1 MTSTTSNLSPELQQR
16 LADLRQRLVHLRAEH
31 PNSVLTQIGNTPML
45 SLPYEN
51 PNIKLW
57 AKLDSYNPSS
67 SVKDRTALYLV
78 ADAME
83 QGGVTPETTLVE
95 ASSGNTGIGLAMI
108 CAVLKQKALIYMA
121 DDASIERRHLISAYG
136 AEIKLTPGEL
146 GTTAAIDAARAKN
159 EEDGFYWIA
168 QHENKANILAHYDST
183 GPEILNQCP
192 DIDVF
197 VACSGT
203 TGTLVGA
210 SSFIKE
216 TRPNLKVVSVWPKTK
231 IMGIRRPDGDCK
243 PIIYDDSWIDHIVE
257 IEESGAK
264 AGARALANQTGMLM
278 GPTAGAAWLATR
290 RWLDGLEDTSH
301 IKNVVLFFPDDG
313 VRYLSTDTFHEDG
326 YGKDF
331 F

>member
-1 MTSTTSNLSPELQQR
+1 MTSVTSNLPPDLQQR
-16 LADLRQRLVHLRAEH
+16 LVGLRQRLAELRAKH

-51 PNIKLW
+51 PNINIW

-78 ADAME
+78 VDAMV
-83 QGGVTPETTLVE
+83 QGEVNPDTTLVE

-121 DDASIERRHLISAYG
+121 DDTSIERRHLISAYG

-146 GTTAAIDAARAKN
+146 GTTGAIEAARAKN

-183 GPEILNQCP
+183 GPEILRQCP
-192 DIDVF
+192 EIDAF

-203 TGTLVGA
+203 TGTLVGV
-210 SSFIKE
+210 SSFLKE
-216 TRPNLKVVSVWPKTK
+216 TRPDLQVISVWPETK
-231 IMGIRRPDGDCK
+231 IMGIRRPDGDCR
-243 PIIYDDSWIDHIVE
+243 PIIYDESWIDHIIE
-257 IEESGAK
+257 IEEPGAK
-264 AGARALANQTGMLM
+264 AGARALANQTGMLT
-278 GPTAGAAWLATR
+278 GPTSGAAWLATR
-290 RWLDGLEDTSH
+290 RWLAGLEDTSK
-301 IKNVVLFFPDDG
+301 IKNVVIFFPDDG
-313 VRYLSTDTFHEDG
+313 VRYLSTDTFHDDG